1 MNATKTGEETR
12 LYALIGFPLTHSF
25 SERYFTAKFEKEG
38 IKNTG
43 FKSLSFENINTIT
56 EIIKDPTVGEP
67 KQGDLAGVFVYK
79 FRCNGQLTL
88 LAYEYDAESRQL
100 LLLGSHENFYRTLKR

>member
-1 MNATKTGEETR
+1 MNNDIQVHQSTLFRRTYKR
-12 LYALIGFPLTHSF
+12 LHPN
-25 SERYFTAKFEKEG
+25 EKADVDDA
-38 IKNTG
+38 IA
-43 FKSLSFENINTIT
+43 

-67 KQGDLAGVFVYK
+67 KKGDLAGVFVYN

-88 LAYEYDAESRQL
+88 LAYEYDAVSRLL